1 MPKPDSN
8 LVDAGGHGAGAID
21 RRLSTQ
27 RAYDELRRRI
37 LSNEMPAGAQYL
49 EQALADELGMSRTPV
64 REALIRLSDE
74 GLVEV
79 RPRHGARVLPVSVAD
94 MAEIYELLTVLEAL
108 AAQRIAERGL
118 PAGDLARLDS
128 LVAAMDSALDAGN
141 LIAWSGLD
149 QDFHSAIVELSGN
162 QRLSQVAA
170 MFRDQAHRARMQT
183 LTLRP
188 KPTQS
193 NRDHA
198 ALVAA
203 IRRRDAAAAHDI
215 HRRHRLEAGRML
227 LKLLAAEKPEGI

>member
-1 MPKPDSN
+1 MPKPVTAQTGEAS
-8 LVDAGGHGAGAID
+8 LEMGGGE
-21 RRLSTQ
+21 RRSSTQ

-74 GLVEV
+74 RLVEV

-118 PAGDLARLDS
+118 EMSELSRLDG
-128 LVAAMDSALDAGN
+128 LIAAMERALEIDD

-149 QDFHSAIVELSGN
+149 QDFHTAIVELSGN
-162 QRLSQVAA
+162 HRLSQVAA

-198 ALVAA
+198 ALVSA

-227 LKLLAAEKPEGI
+227 LKLLAAQKPEGI